1 MRLKQVIVTSVL
13 SKPQVFW
20 AAVFLRGVVVII
32 EMLSTGDEVLQG
44 DIVDTNAAW
53 AGQQL
58 AEHGLKFSRRQTVA
72 DDLAMLVEVIDECC
86 QRADWLLVNGG
97 LGPTSDDLSAEAA
110 AKLLGVQLELNQ
122 QWVEN
127 MQQWYRQ
134 KQREMPR
141 SNLKQAM
148 LPQGAELIN
157 NPVGTACGFIV
168 THHQC
173 QVLFTPGVP
182 GEFKRMLSDSWL
194 PRLSDGE
201 STSVKRFF
209 AFGLSESGIAQQ
221 LADIDLPEGVR
232 LGFRAAR
239 PSIEVKVFS
248 PNEVS
253 KPILRVY
260 EQIRAQLKEQLFSED
275 DGNWAALVQEKMIA
289 KGLKLTCA
297 ESCTG
302 GMLASQL
309 VSVPGSSAYF
319 ERGFVTYTN
328 QAKAQMLGVASQ
340 LLDDYGAV
348 SIEVAEAM
356 AKGALAHSDADIA
369 LSITGI
375 AGPDGGS
382 DEKPVGTVCFALV
395 SARHCFV
402 QRLLMA
408 GRTRQAIR
416 ETAAATALDMLRRYL
431 NDQPIWGDYDLIHR
445 IQAEQS

>member
-1 MRLKQVIVTSVL
+1 M
-13 SKPQVFW
+13 
-20 AAVFLRGVVVII
+20 II

-58 AEHGLKFSRRQTVA
+58 AERGLKFSRRQTVA
-72 DDLAMLVEVIDECC
+72 DDLPTLVSVLDECC

-97 LGPTSDDLSAEAA
+97 LGPTSDDLSAQAA
-110 AKLLGVQLELNQ
+110 AMLLGVELELNQ
-122 QWVEN
+122 SWVEN
-127 MQQWYRQ
+127 MQRWYEQ
-134 KQREMPR
+134 KQREMPQ

-148 LPQGAELIN
+148 LPQGAELID
-157 NPVGTACGFIV
+157 NPVGTACGFII

-182 GEFKRMLSDSWL
+182 SEFKHMLTHSWL
-194 PRLSDGE
+194 PRLSDGQ
-201 STSVKRFF
+201 SANVKRFF

-221 LADIDLPEGVR
+221 LDELELPKGVR
-232 LGFRAAR
+232 LGFRAER

-248 PNEVS
+248 EKSAAPHVEH
-253 KPILRVY
+253 LY
-260 EQIRAQLKEQLFSED
+260 EQIRGKLKEQLFSED
-275 DGNWAALVQEKMIA
+275 ESNWAALVQKQMID
-289 KGLKLTCA
+289 KNLKLTCA

-328 QAKAQMLGVASQ
+328 QAKQQMLGVQSQ
-340 LLDDYGAV
+340 LLDNFGAV

-356 AKGALAHSDADIA
+356 AKGALKHSEADIA

-382 DEKPVGTVCFALV
+382 DEKPVGTVCFALATAQ
-395 SARHCFV
+395 SCFT
-402 QRLLMA
+402 QRLLMT

-431 NDQPIWGDYDLIHR
+431 NNQPIWGDYDLIR
-445 IQAEQS
+445 RVQVKQS

>member
-1 MRLKQVIVTSVL
+1 M
-13 SKPQVFW
+13 
-20 AAVFLRGVVVII
+20 II

-58 AEHGLKFSRRQTVA
+58 AERGLKFSRRQTVA
-72 DDLAMLVEVIDECC
+72 DDLATLVEVMDECC

-110 AKLLGVQLELNQ
+110 GKLLGVPLELNQ
-122 QWVEN
+122 QWVAN

-134 KQREMPR
+134 KQREMPP

-148 LPQGAELIN
+148 LPQGAELID
-157 NPVGTACGFIV
+157 NPVGTACGFII

-173 QVLFTPGVP
+173 HVLFTPGVP
-182 GEFKRMLSDSWL
+182 SEFKHMLSHSWL
-194 PRLSDGE
+194 PRLSDGD
-201 STSVKRFF
+201 STRVKRFF
-209 AFGLSESGIAQQ
+209 AFGLSESGLAQQ
-221 LADIDLPEGVR
+221 LADIELPAGVR

-248 PNEVS
+248 QKVLTPEI
-253 KPILRVY
+253 KRVY
-260 EQIRAQLKEQLFSED
+260 ELIRAQLKEQLFSED
-275 DGNWAALVQEKMIA
+275 NGNWAEFVQHKMIA

-328 QAKAQMLGVASQ
+328 QAKVQMLGVSSQ
-340 LLDDYGAV
+340 LLEHYGAV
-348 SIEVAEAM
+348 SVEVAQAM
-356 AKGALAHSDADIA
+356 AKGALAHSEADLA

-382 DEKPVGTVCFALV
+382 DDKPVGTVCFALATAQ
-395 SARHCFV
+395 SCFT
-402 QRLLMA
+402 QRLLLT

-431 NDQPIWGDYDLIHR
+431 NEQPIWGDYDLIRR
-445 IQAEQS
+445 IQTEQS